1 MTKQNINSKKGFT
14 IIEVVL
20 VLAIAGLIFLMVFI
34 AYPAL
39 RRSQSDTQRRE
50 DMSKALS
57 QLTSYITNNRK
68 PPKAEKDYGEI
79 NTTAD
84 PDEPKATTT
93 DNGANFFYNYLTK
106 QAEGFND
113 PSDGNPYLPAYGGK
127 CNAAVGVS
135 CWGANEKN
143 LSKPTSLDHK
153 VYYFYKAKCDDDTD
167 NVVGASGEK
176 EVAIAYYLE
185 SGGMYCGSNTN

>member
-68 PPKAEKDYGEI
+68 PPRAEKDYGMIDTGKDPNEAK
-79 NTTAD
+79 AD
-84 PDEPKATTT
+84 TG
-93 DNGANFFYNYLTK
+93 GANFFYNYLSK
-106 QAEGFND
+106 QAEGFTD
-113 PSDGNPYLPAYGGK
+113 PSDGNPYLPAYAGK
-127 CNAAVGVS
+127 CSQAVGVS
-135 CWGANEKN
+135 CWGSGKNEKN
-143 LSKPTSLDHK
+143 LAKPTTLDHK
-153 VYYFYKAKCDDDTD
+153 VYYFYKAKCDDDSD
-167 NVVGASGEK
+167 DVVGASGEK